1 MDKLTDSQKNQFF
14 TKIKEK
20 YEKSE
25 INNNSKTI
33 FLPTSIWDISIYK
46 AWANIYCDL
55 IPKMN
60 KIKELLKK
68 FVSACWADEAV
79 LLEKNTLIKIVSYN
93 DRDLKD
99 NERFEKMTD
108 VLKKIKN
115 TCKMQTTNFKNIFI
129 KTINNIIYVDEF
141 DNSAYIII
149 AFKNIKTSLE
159 LVKLNIEIFKKSF
172 KELFDNE

>member
-25 INNNSKTI
+25 INNNSKAI

-46 AWANIYCDL
+46 AWANIYYDL

-60 KIKELLKK
+60 KIKELLKNL
-68 FVSACWADEAV
+68 VTACWADEAV
-79 LLEKNTLIKIVSYN
+79 LLEKNTLIKIGSYN
-93 DRDLKD
+93 DKDLKD

-108 VLKKIKN
+108 VLKKMKN
-115 TCKMQTTNFKNIFI
+115 TCKTQTKNFKNIFI

-141 DNSAYIII
+141 ENSAYIII

-159 LVKLNIEIFKKSF
+159 LVKLNIEILKKCF
-172 KELFDNE
+172 KELYDNE

>member
-68 FVSACWADEAV
+68 FVSDR
-79 LLEKNTLIKIVSYN
+79 KIRKN
-93 DRDLKD
+93 DR
-99 NERFEKMTD
+99 
-108 VLKKIKN
+108 
-115 TCKMQTTNFKNIFI
+115 C
-129 KTINNIIYVDEF
+129 
-141 DNSAYIII
+141 
-149 AFKNIKTSLE
+149 
-159 LVKLNIEIFKKSF
+159 FKK
-172 KELFDNE
+172 N

>member
-25 INNNSKTI
+25 INNNSKAI

-79 LLEKNTLIKIVSYN
+79 LLEKNTLIKIGSYN
-93 DRDLKD
+93 DKDLKD